1 MNARRTTAL
10 SVAGH
15 GAAALARPCAP
26 IPGLMTTQDGYL
38 KCET

>member
-10 SVAGH
+10 NLAGH
-15 GAAALARPCAP
+15 GAAALARPYAP
-26 IPGLMTTQDGYL
+26 IPWLTTMQDGYL